1 MSKGPHSRDD
11 HYVYGKPSPI
21 RQPYPAYYN
30 SSWYHRKPPRRFLS
44 DMIWFM
50 DDGSSYTIDN
60 RPSDPN
66 AKINRSLSKVNII
79 NIETVAVHSLRI
91 KLYGAT
97 EEDDIDLTLELGKK
111 YDVMYVTEGGL
122 TVARG
127 TLKIIDSAIP
137 DTCTRY
143 IGEFNSLVNTA
154 YIGMDCSTEGNSDK
168 RKIYI
173 ASIRAIQEVIDEETE
188 QLIAENDLTDS
199 EKLDYVVS
207 LLPGMDEKL
216 NKLLNK
222 LAIHDKH
229 IAGKLD
235 NMNLI
240 EKIDYL
246 NQTLEQSL
254 AGVTIY
260 GDNNKNNEEDND
272 NG

>member
-1 MSKGPHSRDD
+1 MSKGPHTRDD
-11 HYVYGKPSPI
+11 HYVYGKPIPI

-30 SSWYHRKPPRRFLS
+30 SSWYHRRPPRRFLS
-44 DMIWFM
+44 DMLWFL

-79 NIETVAVHSLRI
+79 NIETVAIHSLRI

-97 EEDDIDLTLELGKK
+97 EEDDTDLTLELGKK
-111 YDVMYVTEGGL
+111 YDIMYVTEGGL

-127 TLKIIDSAIP
+127 ILKVIDSAIP

-143 IGEFNSLVNTA
+143 IGEFNSLVNSA

-199 EKLDYVVS
+199 EKLDYMMS
-207 LLPGMDEKL
+207 LLPGVDEKL

-222 LAIHDKH
+222 LAVHDKH
-229 IAGKLD
+229 ISGKLD
-235 NMNLI
+235 SMNLI

-246 NQTLEQSL
+246 NNLLE
-254 AGVTIY
+254 
-260 GDNNKNNEEDND
+260 NNSGGIGIADADADEND
-272 NG
+272 G